1 MNQKA
6 SDSSIDKQASET
18 ERVKRNHGEKTPIED
33 AMLLNTLLENTPDY
47 IFFKD
52 SKSRYIRSS
61 NALANALGLSDPA
74 EMIGKSDSDFLSEAH
89 SRRTYEDEQ
98 EVIRTGESI
107 TKEEKDMLTD
117 SPDTWVLTTKAPLRD
132 QDKNIIGT
140 FGTSIDITGRK
151 RKMEKKASIEHCLIK
166 TVLDNS
172 PDYIFMKDRQS
183 RFVFINKAQ
192 SKFLLGLED
201 PEDAIGKT
209 DFELFPGQEVDTQ
222 RFYDEEQAIMETGEP
237 VYHRTWQ
244 VPSTA
249 TKESVWLSESKM
261 PVRNEAG
268 EIIGLVGLGRD
279 ISAEKRFENELL
291 KEKQYLEMLNQ
302 ASPVAIVVLDN
313 KDAIISCNP
322 AFEQLFGYA
331 SSEIIGEKLD
341 PLVTTSETLQEATD
355 YTHQVLNG
363 PVHGFSKRRRK
374 DGQLINVELFGVPV
388 VVSGEIIGTLAIYH
402 DITELDKAR
411 QEAEEANRAKSEF
424 LANMSHEIRT
434 PMNGVIGMLE
444 LALDTALTDE
454 QHDYLR
460 IGLQSAESLL
470 TLLND
475 IIDFSKIEAKKLDL
489 EIIDFSLRH
498 LIEDVA
504 HAMAKKAEDK
514 GIEIACLTH
523 PDLSVEIKGDPG
535 RLRQIL
541 VNLTGNAI
549 KFTDT
554 GEVVIRA
561 EPIKDS
567 DTHTT
572 IRFSVQDTGIGIP
585 HDRQAAV
592 FERFTQA
599 DGSTTRRFG
608 GTGLGLAI
616 SKQLI
621 ETMGG
626 EIGIES
632 EPGIGST
639 FWFIV
644 PFEKQAIPSTP
655 HQLDDL
661 PIDIQGLR
669 ILGVD
674 DNATNRMILEKM
686 LESFGCRCTTVSSGM
701 EALDQLQ
708 NAHEIGDPY
717 RVVLLDMQMP
727 NVDGEETT
735 RLIKTNPVVKDVQ
748 IIILTSLG
756 QRGDAARLKA
766 LGCSGYLVK
775 PIKKDRL
782 RDVLAAAANP
792 EQTSRTNSPFITR
805 HVLSEKK
812 RKEQLILLADDNA
825 VNQKVAVFLLQKA
838 GYSIDVVENGLA
850 AVERVQQGNYGLV
863 LMDVQMP
870 EMDGLEATQTIREW
884 EQGNQHIPIIAM
896 TAHALKGDLER
907 CLQAGMDDYLPK
919 PIKPKILIEKLDLWL
934 SS

>member
-1 MNQKA
+1 MKQKT
-6 SDSSIDKQASET
+6 SDSSIDKQASKT
-18 ERVKRNHGEKTPIED
+18 ERVKRNQGGKTPVED
-33 AMLLNTLLENTPDY
+33 GMLLNTLLESTPDY
-47 IFFKD
+47 IYFKD

-61 NALANALGLSDPA
+61 NALAKALGLSDPA
-74 EMIGKSDSDFLSEAH
+74 EMIGKSDADFYSEAH
-89 SRRTYEDEQ
+89 SRQSYEDEL
-98 EVIRTGESI
+98 EVMRTGEPVS
-107 TKEEKDMLTD
+107 KEEKNTLTD
-117 SPDTWVLTTKAPLRD
+117 SPDTWILTTKAPLRD
-132 QDKNIIGT
+132 QDKEIIGT
-140 FGTSIDITGRK
+140 FGISVDITERK
-151 RKMEKKASIEHCLIK
+151 RKMEEKASFEHCLLK

-183 RFVFINKAQ
+183 RFVIINKAQ
-192 SKFLLGLED
+192 SKFLLGLEN

-209 DFELFPGQEVDTQ
+209 DFELFPGQKEDTQ
-222 RFYDEEQAIMETGEP
+222 RFYDEEQSIMETGEP

-279 ISAEKRFENELL
+279 ITIEKRFENELL

-302 ASPVAIVVLDN
+302 ASPVAIVVLDD
-313 KDAIISCNP
+313 KDTIVSCNP
-322 AFEQLFGYA
+322 AFEQLFGYT
-331 SSEIIGEKLD
+331 SSEIIGKKLD
-341 PLVTTSETLQEATD
+341 PLVNTSQTLQEATE
-355 YTHQVLNG
+355 YTHQVMNG
-363 PVHGFSKRRRK
+363 PVHGFGKRRRK
-374 DGQLINVELFGVPV
+374 DGRLINVELFGVPV
-388 VVSGEIIGTLAIYH
+388 VVSGEVIGTLAIYH

-444 LALDTALTDE
+444 LALDTELTDE

-523 PDLSVEIKGDPG
+523 PDLSVEIKGDPC

-549 KFTDT
+549 KFTEE

-567 DTHTT
+567 DTHTS
-572 IRFSVQDTGIGIP
+572 IRFSVKDTGIGIP

-626 EIGIES
+626 EIGLES
-632 EPGIGST
+632 EPGVGST
-639 FWFIV
+639 FWFILN
-644 PFEKQAIPSTP
+644 FEKQVTPSEP
-655 HQLDDL
+655 QRLDY
-661 PIDIQGLR
+661 PPTDIRGLR

-686 LESFGCRCTTVSSGM
+686 LESFGCRCKTVADGK
-701 EALDQLQ
+701 EALEQLQ
-708 NAHEIGDPY
+708 KAHKIGDPY
-717 RVVLLDMQMP
+717 QLVLLDMQMP
-727 NVDGEETT
+727 NIDGEETT
-735 RLIKTNPVVKDVQ
+735 RLIKNNPALKDVQ

-756 QRGDAARLKA
+756 QRGDAARLKSM
-766 LGCSGYLVK
+766 GCSDYLVK

-782 RDVLAAAANP
+782 RDALVDAVNP
-792 EQTSRTNSPFITR
+792 EQAGIAESPPTTR
-805 HVLSEKK
+805 HDLSEKK
-812 RKEQLILLADDNA
+812 RNGRPILLADDNTI
-825 VNQKVAVFLLQKA
+825 NQKVALFQLQKA
-838 GYSIDVVENGLA
+838 GYSVDVVENGLA

-870 EMDGLEATQTIREW
+870 EMDGLEATRVIRDW
-884 EQGNQHIPIIAM
+884 EQGNQHIPIIAL

-919 PIKPKILIEKLDLWL
+919 PIKPQDLTRKLEMWL